1 MSPGAARLFAAVD
14 LPAGVRG
21 PLAAWAERAAGADA
35 ALRAIGEE
43 ALHVT
48 LCFLGGRPVDEVERI
63 GGLVVAHAAPV
74 GELALGEALWLPR
87 RRPHVLG
94 VELLDPTGALTSLQ
108 AGIAATLSAEA
119 GYEPDHR
126 RFLPHVTVA
135 RVRHGARPQQ
145 RELAPLPAVPEGF
158 AGEALTLYRSHLGA
172 GPARYEVVASL
183 PLGGAQPS
191 GR

>member
-1 MSPGAARLFAAVD
+1 MSPPGARLFAALD
-14 LPAGVRG
+14 LPAAVRG
-21 PLAAWAERAAGADA
+21 PLAAWAAGAAGADP
-35 ALRAIGEE
+35 ALRAVGEE

-48 LCFLGGRPVDEVERI
+48 LCFLGSRRVEEVERI
-63 GGLVVAHAAPV
+63 GGLVVAHVAPV

-94 VELLDPTGALTSLQ
+94 VELADPTGALTALQ
-108 AGIAATLSAEA
+108 AAVAATLAAEA

-135 RVRHGARPQQ
+135 RVRHRARP
-145 RELAPLPAVPEGF
+145 RVSELPPPPAAGAF
-158 AGEALTLYRSHLGA
+158 AGEALTLYRSHLGG
-172 GPARYEVVASL
+172 GPARYEAVSSV
-183 PLGGAQPS
+183 PLGGAQRA